1 MQNNSVAVLASGGL
15 DSAILVGDL
24 ARQGMRVFPVYVRF
38 GLIWEEVEQAGLA
51 RFLETL
57 GDPRVA
63 PLQVFEMPIRPVYGE
78 HWSTTGADVPGFET
92 PDEAV
97 FLPGRNLLLAVQA
110 AIWCCL
116 NKIPRLAMAPL
127 AANPFPDST
136 DSFFEALQRA
146 VNLAVDGRLE
156 IVRPYQHLH
165 KRDVLA
171 RGVGMPLEHT
181 FSCIH
186 PVGGI
191 HCGAC
196 NKCAE
201 RQAGFHEAGIPDRTH
216 YAR

>member
-1 MQNNSVAVLASGGL
+1 MRGTSVAVLASGGL

-24 ARQGMRVFPVYVRF
+24 ARQGARVFPVYVRF
-38 GLIWEEVEQAGLA
+38 GLVWEEVEQAGLT
-51 RFLETL
+51 RFLEAL
-57 GDPRVA
+57 NDPSIA
-63 PLQVFEMPIRPVYGE
+63 PLRVFEMPIRAVYGR
-78 HWSTTGADVPGFET
+78 HWSTTGENVPGYES

-97 FLPGRNLLLAVQA
+97 FLPGRNFLLVAQS

-116 NKIPRLAMAPL
+116 NGVDQLALAPL

-136 DSFFEALQRA
+136 DAFFEALQRA
-146 VNLAVDGRLE
+146 VNLAVAGRLQ

-165 KRDVLA
+165 KRAVLE

-191 HCGAC
+191 HCGGC

-201 RQAGFHEAGIPDRTH
+201 RQAGFREAGIVDQTR